1 MPEKTRKTRKV
12 QEKEE
17 KRLLNKKLIAV
28 SFTLAII
35 IIIGAVLYQLF
46 WRNQESKVKFSLK
59 AAIIDQLSE
68 DENLR
73 NQTFLNEVSA
83 ILKKYNFSVD
93 YYDYTK
99 TNVAFFKGLA
109 KASYGMIILRLH
121 SALRKGSSAVDF
133 FTSEPYTTDKYI
145 REQEE
150 GLLVNGTIIYS
161 GKQYFAFTSKFV
173 EELEGTFP
181 KSIVIAMGCQ
191 SLNQTAGQPMAR
203 AFCEVKG
210 AKVYIGW
217 SGWVSATH
225 SDEETIK
232 LLRRLLYEN
241 KTVGEAVKEA
251 APDFSCDPS
260 HPSYLKFYPNSPSV
274 RDLKI
279 SDLIKEAQMLNA
291 PLKSAFFKDF
301 YMIEIKLVKR
311 FNSLAT
317 TAYNW
322 FRRLSPVKFVFFSF
336 LTSSASCAS
345 SRTSFIH
352 FSKSPR

>member
-1 MPEKTRKTRKV
+1 MPEKTPRTRKIQK
-12 QEKEE
+12 QEK
-17 KRLLNKKLIAV
+17 KPLLNKKLLAI
-28 SFTLAII
+28 SITLAITI
-35 IIIGAVLYQLF
+35 IMGAVLYQYI
-46 WRNQESKVKFSLK
+46 WRSQEAEVRFSLK

-73 NQTFLNEVSA
+73 NQTFVNEVSA
-83 ILKKYNFSVD
+83 ILMKNNFSVD
-93 YYDYTK
+93 YYNYTK

-109 KASYGMIILRLH
+109 KANYGIIILRIH
-121 SALRKGSSAVDF
+121 SALRMGGSTVDF

-150 GLLVNGTIIYS
+150 ELLVNGTITYS

-173 EELEGTFP
+173 EELEGNFP

-203 AFCEVKG
+203 AFCRKG

-232 LLRRLLYEN
+232 LLQRLLHEN
-241 KTVGEAVKEA
+241 KTIGEAVEEA
-251 APDFSCDPS
+251 SPDFSCG
-260 HPSYLKFYPNSPSV
+260 PSYLKFYPNSPSV

-279 SDLIKEAQMLNA
+279 SDLIKEAQTSYTS
-291 PLKSAFFKDF
+291 LKSALFEDF
-301 YMIEIKLVKR
+301 YIAETSPVKR

-317 TAYNW
+317 VMYSW
-322 FRRLSPVKFVFFSF
+322 FRSFSPVRFNVFNF
-336 LTSSASCAS
+336 LISSASTAS
-345 SRTSFIH
+345 SITSFIH

>member
-1 MPEKTRKTRKV
+1 MPEKTRKAKKI

-17 KRLLNKKLIAV
+17 RHHLLNRKLLAV
-28 SFTLAII
+28 SIILAVII
-35 IIIGAVLYQLF
+35 IMGAVLYQFF
-46 WRNQESKVKFSLK
+46 WRTQESEVKFSLK

-68 DENLR
+68 DFPNKNFVDNITEML
-73 NQTFLNEVSA
+73 EE
-83 ILKKYNFSVD
+83 YNFTVT
-93 YYDYTK
+93 YYDYTQTK
-99 TNVAFFKGLA
+99 VEFFKGLA
-109 KASYGMIILRLH
+109 KGNYGIIILRLH
-121 SALRKGSSAVDF
+121 SALRIDGSAVDF

-145 REQEE
+145 KEQEE

-161 GKQYFAFTSKFV
+161 KKQYFAFTSKFV

-203 AFCEVKG
+203 AFCDGKG

-217 SGWVSATH
+217 SSWVSATH

-241 KTVGEAVKEA
+241 KTIGKAVGEAT
-251 APDFSCDPS
+251 PDFSCG
-260 HPSYLKFYPNSPSV
+260 PSYLKFYPNSPSV

-279 SDLIKEAQMLNA
+279 SDLIKEAQKLNA
-291 PLKSAFFKDF
+291 SLKSALFKNF
-301 YMIEIKLVKR
+301 YMTEMKLVKR

-317 TAYNW
+317 ITYNW
-322 FRRLSPVKFVFFSF
+322 FRRLSPVKFALFSF
-336 LTSSASCAS
+336 LISSASCAS
-345 SRTSFIH
+345 SRTSSIH

>member
-1 MPEKTRKTRKV
+1 
-12 QEKEE
+12 
-17 KRLLNKKLIAV
+17 L
-28 SFTLAII
+28 LAISI
-35 IIIGAVLYQLF
+35 ILAITIIIGAILYQYI
-46 WRNQESKVKFSLK
+46 WRNQEAEVKFSLK

-73 NQTFLNEVSA
+73 NQTFVNEVSA
-83 ILKKYNFSVD
+83 ILRKNDFSVD
-93 YYDYTK
+93 YYNYTK

-109 KASYGMIILRLH
+109 KANYGIIILRLH
-121 SALRKGSSAVDF
+121 SALRMDGSAVDF

-145 REQEE
+145 REQKE
-150 GLLVNGTIIYS
+150 GLLVNGTIIYT

-173 EELEGTFP
+173 EELEGNFP

-203 AFCEVKG
+203 AFCRKG

-217 SGWVSATH
+217 SSWVSVKH

-232 LLRRLLYEN
+232 LMSRLLQED
-241 KTVGEAVKEA
+241 KTIGEAIEDA
-251 APDFSCDPS
+251 NRDPNYGA
-260 HPSYLKFYPNSPSV
+260 YLKFYPESA
-274 RDLKI
+274 RDLKV
-279 SDLIKEAQMLNA
+279 SSLIKEAKTSGFSV
-291 PLKSAFFKDF
+291 KSTVLEGF
-301 YMIEIKLVKR
+301 YIARISPVKR

-317 TAYNW
+317 VMHSW
-322 FRRLSPVKFVFFSF
+322 FRRFSPVRFAIFNF
-336 LTSSASCAS
+336 LISSASIAS

>member
-1 MPEKTRKTRKV
+1 MPEKTRQTRKIQK
-12 QEKEE
+12 QEK
-17 KRLLNKKLIAV
+17 KPLLNKKL
-28 SFTLAII
+28 LAISI
-35 IIIGAVLYQLF
+35 ILAITIIIGAILYQYI
-46 WRNQESKVKFSLK
+46 WRNQEAEVKFSLK

-73 NQTFLNEVSA
+73 NQTFVNEVSA
-83 ILKKYNFSVD
+83 ILRKNDFSVD
-93 YYDYTK
+93 YYNYTK

-109 KASYGMIILRLH
+109 KANYGIIILRLH
-121 SALRKGSSAVDF
+121 SALRMDGSAVDF

-145 REQEE
+145 REQKE
-150 GLLVNGTIIYS
+150 GLLVNGTIIYT

-173 EELEGTFP
+173 EELEGNFP

-203 AFCEVKG
+203 AFCRKG

-217 SGWVSATH
+217 SSWVSVKH

-232 LLRRLLYEN
+232 LMSRLLQED
-241 KTVGEAVKEA
+241 KTIGEAIEDA
-251 APDFSCDPS
+251 NRDPNYGA
-260 HPSYLKFYPNSPSV
+260 YLKFYPESA
-274 RDLKI
+274 RDLKV
-279 SDLIKEAQMLNA
+279 SSLIKEAKTSGFSV
-291 PLKSAFFKDF
+291 KSTVLEGF
-301 YMIEIKLVKR
+301 YIARISPVKR

-317 TAYNW
+317 VMHSW
-322 FRRLSPVKFVFFSF
+322 FRRFSPVRFAIFNF
-336 LTSSASCAS
+336 LISSASIAS

>member
-1 MPEKTRKTRKV
+1 MPEKTRKTKKI

-17 KRLLNKKLIAV
+17 KHPLNKKLLAV

-35 IIIGAVLYQLF
+35 IILGVMLYQFF
-46 WRNQESKVKFSLK
+46 WRNQESEVKFSLK

-73 NQTFLNEVSA
+73 NQTFVNEVSA
-83 ILKKYNFSVD
+83 ILMEYNFSVD

-109 KASYGMIILRLH
+109 KANYGIIILRLH
-121 SALRKGSSAVDF
+121 SALRMDGSAVDF
-133 FTSEPYTTDKYI
+133 FTSEPYKTDKYTK
-145 REQEE
+145 EQEE

-161 GKQYFAFTSKFV
+161 GKQYFAFTSKFI

-203 AFCEVKG
+203 AFCDRKG

-217 SGWVSATH
+217 SSWVSATH

-241 KTVGEAVKEA
+241 KTIGEAVGEA
-251 APDFSCDPS
+251 APDFSCG
-260 HPSYLKFYPNSPSV
+260 PSYLKFYPNSPSI

-279 SDLIKEAQMLNA
+279 SNLIKEAQTLNTS
-291 PLKSAFFKDF
+291 LKSALFKDF
-301 YMIEIKLVKR
+301 YITEVKLVKR
-311 FNSLAT
+311 FNSLVT
-317 TAYNW
+317 VVYNW
-322 FRRLSPVKFVFFSF
+322 FRRFSPVKFAVFNF
-336 LTSSASCAS
+336 LISSASTAS